1 LSLLRAKRQ
10 RSEEVAS
17 LFKKEGEKNS
27 PFFPPLFPPPQ
38 KKNTQGF
45 RRVIETANVI
55 MATYADEKLGDTQVY
70 PEKGTVSFSA
80 GLHGWAF
87 TLTVFSA
94 IYAKR
99 FGVEESKMMEKL
111 WGDNFFDPTTKKWT
125 KKPTGAATCKRGF
138 VQFIYEPIKTIIESA
153 INDNKE
159 KLFGLCDKLGISS
172 KIKADDRELVGK
184 PLMKR

>member
-1 LSLLRAKRQ
+1 
-10 RSEEVAS
+10 
-17 LFKKEGEKNS
+17 
-27 PFFPPLFPPPQ
+27 
-38 KKNTQGF
+38 
-45 RRVIETANVI
+45 
-55 MATYADEKLGDTQVY
+55 MY

-111 WGDNFFDPTTKKWT
+111 WGDNFFDPATKKWT
-125 KKPTGAATCKRGF
+125 KKATGAATCKRGF
-138 VQFIYEPIKTIIESA
+138 VQVGEEAGRGGGAAAFRFVCVFFSAAPPTPRPPPPPPAHPSPQFIYEPIKTIIESA

-172 KIKADDRELVGK
+172 KLKSVRARAGAFVFFLPRASLQTPNHRDPR
-184 PLMKR
+184 PQ